1 MSAANAPDLWDPAI
15 GWDKTM
21 LSAPSSF
28 MWFFTLEVS
37 VIVME
42 VFQVSCNWLKTSC
55 VFLGG
60 TETII
65 RSTFSPNFLLFTS
78 SKFST
83 DSSIIFSFRASFKEG
98 LSKSIHILLCP

>member
-1 MSAANAPDLWDPAI
+1 
-15 GWDKTM
+15 
-21 LSAPSSF
+21 
-28 MWFFTLEVS
+28 
-37 VIVME
+37 ME
-42 VFQVSCNWLKTSC
+42 VFQISCNWLKTSC

-78 SKFST
+78 SKFSI

-98 LSKSIHILLCP
+98 LSKSYPYTFIPFRSRC